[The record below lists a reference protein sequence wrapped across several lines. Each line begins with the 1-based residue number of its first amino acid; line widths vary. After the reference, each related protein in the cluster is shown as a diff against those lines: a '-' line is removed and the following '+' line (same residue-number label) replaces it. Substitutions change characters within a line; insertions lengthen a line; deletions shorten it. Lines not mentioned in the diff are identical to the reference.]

1 VTPEQIESY
10 GLPTA
15 PPKETDRR
23 AFSGETCQAEAMA
36 PDVLAAILRVAIE
49 QRIDHDIYQR
59 LLQRE
64 KRERQKLI
72 NQLKGIRP

>member
-1 VTPEQIESY
+1 M
-10 GLPTA
+10 PTA

-23 AFSGETCQAEAMA
+23 AFSGETCQAEALA
-36 PDVLAAILRVAIE
+36 PDVLAATLRVAIE

-59 LLQRE
+59 VLRRE

-72 NQLKGIRP
+72 TRLKDI